1 MVPHAS
7 HFSIRSQP
15 VVTPALSPSKVLPY
29 WPLLPTV
36 LFCIGHCLESMPYLQ
51 WDHVLLNCAS
61 PHPFQLPSL
70 LRPSTVL

>member
-7 HFSIRSQP
+7 HFSIPSQP
-15 VVTPALSPSKVLPY
+15 AVTPALSPSKVLPY

-36 LFCIGHCLESMPYLQ
+36 LFCIGHCLESMPDLQ
-51 WDHVLLNCAS
+51 WDHVLLICAS
-61 PHPFQLPSL
+61 PNPVQLPSL